1 MTKQSKRLT
10 PAQTAVLSQLL
21 IGERKSAYD
30 LRTSLNTLQAL
41 ERLGYLKSI
50 GWGWLGATWTP
61 RTTVEWERIR

>member
-30 LRTSLNTLQAL
+30 LQASLNTLEAL
-41 ERLGYLKSI
+41 ERLGYLARR
-50 GWGWLGATWTP
+50 GRLGSLLMP
-61 RTTVEWERIR
+61 RTAIEWERVR